1 MSAAIKVKRYQ
12 ANESDFTK
20 TGRNRT
26 EVKVPASVGF
36 SDLTG
41 SKVILD
47 MHATVMEGSTI
58 VPLPVAF
65 GNGEMIG
72 GAQALLRNSRVISA
86 QNGLLNERRY
96 ANVIDAN
103 LDWYTSSRAQEDAH
117 ASFGNSTTTSF
128 GVDPASGLPDCPF
141 IVYSRPS
148 LELPVASNPAY
159 TRRAEI
165 PVAWKHIDNFGN
177 MSQFPHINVGDLTYD
192 LEFESQID
200 TVFPAPMPSR
210 APVPCYN
217 QNAVGGKLQTLTL
230 YPTSA
235 NLYRPP
241 QVGDV
246 CTAFFQES
254 TGTIACFAPR
264 AVPSGMGAFTCGAA
278 AMDQIATVTLTSG
291 LYTVTLLNGFAVA
304 GATDLCTKIMLSYF
318 SPAELDGNTDNKI
331 PLPLGANIYGSSTVI
346 GGAGGAPITFIP
358 NSLGGIEATLHNAVA
373 APNNFTVTADAYKS
387 IPWYVGAPV
396 TLSGIDANAN
406 SGTGAPV
413 RLETFIS
420 QIDVDVATKN
430 VLVRLQD
437 TITLTAGGGPTYSLA
452 VPCLTF
458 RDSKVTGDVFTGATA
473 KFTCDWNVD
482 ELYLELLQL
491 QLTPSMM
498 QAAMK
503 QMSNLEIP
511 FYDQILVQKNM
522 PSTTVHTE
530 VLSLPANTVGM
541 TVLTPQNLTL
551 ISGFDNCTSYRVAL
565 NGKELT
571 NQDITVGNA
580 DQVGRQIHNVLL
592 REHLINIG
600 RQLKK
605 YDAPKFCYDINVD
618 AATHAMYGVVVPQ
631 VPVET
636 IFQIQLFATNAM
648 ASKNIYFVHHIER
661 VLKLGGAGKAMIV

>member
-47 MHATVMEGSTI
+47 MHATVMQGSTI

-65 GNGEMIG
+65 GNSEMIG

-103 LDWYTSSRAQEDAH
+103 LDWYSKSRAQEDAH

-148 LELPVASNPAY
+148 LELPATTTPAY

-177 MSQFPHINVGDLTYD
+177 ISQFPHINVGDLTYD

-210 APVPCYN
+210 APVPCVTTA
-217 QNAVGGKLQTLTL
+217 AVGGKLQTLSLVT
-230 YPTSA
+230 TAA

-241 QVGDV
+241 QVGDL
-246 CTAFFQES
+246 CTAYFLDQ
-254 TGTIACFAPR
+254 TGTVAVFAPR
-264 AVPSGMGAFTCGAA
+264 AVASGMGGFTAGAA
-278 AMDQIATVTLTSG
+278 AMDQITAVSLVSG
-291 LYTVTLLNGFAVA
+291 TYAVTLLNGFAVN
-304 GATDLCTKIMLSYF
+304 GATDSCVKIMLSYF
-318 SPAELDGNTDNKI
+318 SPAELDGTTDNKI
-331 PLPLGANIYGSSTVI
+331 PLPLGANIYQSAAVV
-346 GGAGGAPITFIP
+346 GGAGGAAITFIP
-358 NSLGGIEATLHNAVA
+358 NSLGGIEATLNAVGTL
-373 APNNFTVTADAYKS
+373 TVTADAYKS

-406 SGTGAPV
+406 APV
-413 RLETFIS
+413 RLETFIT
-420 QIDVDVATKN
+420 QVDVDVATKN
-430 VLVRLQD
+430 VLVYLQD
-437 TITLTAGGGPTYSLA
+437 TIDLTATGGTYSLA

-458 RDSKVTGDVFTGATA
+458 RDSKVPAGSNLFTATGI

-503 QMSNLEIP
+503 QMSNIEIP

-551 ISGFDNCTSYRVAL
+551 ISGFDNCTSYRIAL

-571 NQDITVGNA
+571 NQSINVGNA

-600 RQLKK
+600 LQLKK

-636 IFQIQLFATNAM
+636 IFQIQLFADNAM
-648 ASKNIYFVHHIER
+648 ASKNLFFVHHIER
-661 VLKLGGAGKAMIV
+661 VLKLGGAGKAMII